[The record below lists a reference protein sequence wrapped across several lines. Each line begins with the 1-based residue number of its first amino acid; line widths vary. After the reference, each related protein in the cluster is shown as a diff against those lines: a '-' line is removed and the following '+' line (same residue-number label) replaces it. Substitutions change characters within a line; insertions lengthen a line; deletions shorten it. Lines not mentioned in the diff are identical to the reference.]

1 MTVPSPYARA
11 AFDAALHSNFDVRA
25 DDGTAPVLL
34 RLTEVRAR
42 RAPPGYEQF
51 SALFVG
57 PTAPA
62 LPQANYRFRHAT
74 LGELPLF
81 IVPIGQD
88 AGGVTYEACISRLT
102 GGDGDGD
109 DGG

>member
-1 MTVPSPYARA
+1 MTAPSPYARA
-11 AFDAALHSNFDVRA
+11 AFDAALHSNFDVHA
-25 DDGTAPVLL
+25 DDESAPVAL

-57 PTAPA
+57 PAAPA

-81 IVPIGQD
+81 IVPIGRD

-102 GGDGDGD
+102 DGDG
-109 DGG
+109 GGGG